1 VTAKER
7 WLYFDLGAQDVYQ
20 ANGRMP
26 KLVRRVHDGAQPL
39 MTTAVWGGTH
49 LDMGWFDDVDVWVD
63 LEACRRLGVE
73 VIRRPLYGGGTAFYD
88 NGCACM
94 WSWMLPKATHPDL
107 DTESGRFKPIM
118 EDVLV
123 RLGLKDVAFEGS
135 MDLRWNG
142 RKLGAMPGQDV
153 VLCNTVG
160 GFINLKRPNL
170 DLYLQV
176 GRVPED
182 KFRDKLV
189 KDMRDYVVSADEIRG
204 RPLSY
209 EEFAATLVASCRDAG
224 MDLET
229 ATETIEVSAEK
240 VRARIASDE
249 HLRRISSARFQA
261 QAPELSRVGF
271 ANHKGRKLCRAG
283 VAIDAD
289 GTIVAAMMAGDMH
302 VSPPDVIDRVAA
314 ALVGAAGRDASE
326 LRRRIGAVF
335 DDDSVHQSNTVLGV
349 TTDDLLAAVTGAVA
363 QALAAQPQHAGAI
376 DQ

>member
-1 VTAKER
+1 VTATER

-26 KLVRRVHDGAQPL
+26 KLVRRVHDRDQPL
-39 MTTAVWGGTH
+39 MTTAVWGDTH

-63 LEACRRLGVE
+63 LDACRRLGVE

-88 NGCACM
+88 DGCACM

-107 DTESGRFKPIM
+107 DAESARFKPIM
-118 EDVLV
+118 EDVLA
-123 RLGLKDVAFEGS
+123 RLGLKDVVFEGS
-135 MDLRWNG
+135 MDLRWKG

-160 GFINLKRPNL
+160 GFINLKRPDL
-170 DLYLQV
+170 DLYLKV

-189 KDMRDYVVSADEIRG
+189 KDMREYVVSADEIRG

-209 EEFAATLVASCRDAG
+209 EEFAATLVSACRDAG
-224 MDLET
+224 MDLER
-229 ATETIEVSAEK
+229 AVENIEVSAEK
-240 VRARIASDE
+240 VRAHIASDE
-249 HLRRISSARFQA
+249 HLRRISSSRFQA
-261 QAPELSRVGF
+261 RAPELSRVGF

-302 VSPPDVIDRVAA
+302 VSPPDVIDRVAD
-314 ALVGAAGRDASE
+314 ALVGAAARDTEE
-326 LRRRIGAVF
+326 LRRRIGSVF
-335 DDDSVHQSNTVLGV
+335 EDESVHQSNTVLGV
-349 TTDDLLAAVTGAVA
+349 TTDDLLAAVSGAVA
-363 QALAAQPQHAGAI
+363 QAMAAEAQPAGTA
-376 DQ
+376 DR

>member
-1 VTAKER
+1 MTGKER

-26 KLVRRVHDGAQPL
+26 KLVRRVHDGGQPL
-39 MTTAVWGGTH
+39 MTTAVWGDTH

-107 DTESGRFKPIM
+107 DTESARFKPIM

-123 RLGLKDVAFEGS
+123 RLGLQDVMFEGS

-189 KDMRDYVVSADEIRG
+189 KDMREYVVSADEIRG

-209 EEFAATLVASCRDAG
+209 QEFAATLVAACRDAG
-224 MDLET
+224 MDLEP
-229 ATETIEVSAEK
+229 ATENLEVSAEK

-249 HLRRISSARFQA
+249 HLRRISSARFRA

-283 VAIDAD
+283 VAIDVD

-302 VSPPDVIDRVAA
+302 VSPPDVIDRVAD
-314 ALVGAAGRDASE
+314 ALVGADGADAGE

-363 QALAAQPQHAGAI
+363 QAMAAEPQHAGAM